1 MTIPYNV
8 FVDQMSDG
16 PKPTFMISLI
26 PSTLGDGAVG
36 TRHYDTVEAFVDDLK
51 KHLGY
56 TDRAIARFFAST
68 DRHHTL
74 AQMPLTNQSAAYL
87 GW

>member
-8 FVDQMSDG
+8 FVDQMSHE

-26 PSTLGDGAVG
+26 PASISAGAVG
-36 TRHYDTVEAFVDDLK
+36 TRHYDTREAFVDDLRGC
-51 KHLGY
+51 LGY

-68 DRHHTL
+68 DRHNTL
-74 AQMPLTNQSAAYL
+74 AKVPLTDQIAAYL